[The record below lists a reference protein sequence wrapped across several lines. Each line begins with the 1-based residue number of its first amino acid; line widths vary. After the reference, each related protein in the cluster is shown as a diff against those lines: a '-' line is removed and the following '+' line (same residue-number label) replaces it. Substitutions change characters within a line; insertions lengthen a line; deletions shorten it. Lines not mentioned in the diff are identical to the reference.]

1 MPPTEKRKSSES
13 SVGEDASSLA
23 AKKSRGAQ
31 SETSES
37 ITDAVTHLHT
47 LLQTKEKELNERE
60 ADFDRRVKTFEA
72 NHPSIGGDNDVMQL
86 NVGGRTNIAVL
97 RSTLTQ
103 FEDSMLAAK
112 FSGRWDDSMEKDSDG
127 RIFIDQDP
135 ESVMIL
141 ITYLRMRMNNR
152 LKEIPNT
159 NRPTPTYQFCTMLEY
174 YNLIPGI
181 YPQTWV
187 GLKNNAAG
195 NDPNNF
201 VCEEIAYGTVKL
213 VTKDGEYATVVHPYG
228 GIVTPQVHEFTVE
241 FDKGTNGA
249 VGWFYCGYA
258 DGSGGYDTSFDN
270 SLSASL
276 ILNVT
281 ERKVFGP
288 ESILE
293 QNMRV
298 NHNDSTT
305 KVNCQRSGQKRKSST
320 REYSIEVADN
330 ERVALSMDYVPI
342 LPLIHFSGSVT
353 ISGLKYAINELKVAR
368 GKIDF

>member
-13 SVGEDASSLA
+13 SVGDASSLA

-37 ITDAVTHLHT
+37 ITDAVTHLHN

-72 NHPSIGGDNDVMQL
+72 DHPSIGGDNDVMQL

-97 RSTLTQ
+97 RNTLTQ

-135 ESVMIL
+135 DSFMIL

-174 YNLIPGI
+174 YNLMPAV

-187 GLKNNAAG
+187 GLKNDAAG
-195 NDPNNF
+195 NDPANF

-213 VTKDGEYATVVHPYG
+213 VTKDGEYATVVHPFSG
-228 GIVTPQVHEFTVE
+228 FRTPQVHEFTVE
-241 FDKGTNGA
+241 FEKGTSGA
-249 VGWFYCGYA
+249 AGWFSCYS
-258 DGSGGYDTSFDN
+258 DGLGRYETSFDE
-270 SLSASL
+270 SLSDSL
-276 ILNVT
+276 ILNIT
-281 ERKVFGP
+281 ERKVLGP

-298 NHNDSTT
+298 NHTDSTT
-305 KVNCQRSGQKRKSST
+305 KVNCQRSGQKRNDSS

-330 ERVALSMDYVPI
+330 ERVALSLNHEAI
-342 LPLIHFSGSVT
+342 LPVIYFSGSVT